1 MSPHRSTLLLGL
13 IRHVLVL
20 HYPSVEDVY
29 RLLLNR
35 YFLKYH
41 HLGIQCRH
49 VTIASALL
57 PISVVEYLMASND
70 ISRFA
75 QHRQLQDKKWTT
87 SNIFF
92 PKSTA
97 SLNDSLEK
105 SLSFQR
111 FSNPTESHI
120 RPSFNSKSHHHYKSP
135 LTPPGVVSLSGFSS
149 LLYQQTQ

>member
-1 MSPHRSTLLLGL
+1 ML
-13 IRHVLVL
+13 
-20 HYPSVEDVY
+20 PSVEDVY

-41 HLGIQCRH
+41 HLGIQCRR

-75 QHRQLQDKKWTT
+75 QHQKRQDKKWTT
-87 SNIFF
+87 SNIFY

-97 SLNDSLEK
+97 SLNDSHEK
-105 SLSFQR
+105 SLSFQTI
-111 FSNPTESHI
+111 FESH
-120 RPSFNSKSHHHYKSP
+120 RVTHSSFIQFKSHHHYKRSP
-135 LTPPGVVSLSGFSS
+135 APSPGSCIHFRA
-149 LLYQQTQ
+149 LLITIFGQTQ